1 MRPRPLTRRRR
12 IASVLLVIGL
22 LASACG
28 GGSEESSGTDVT
40 PLTPQ
45 QAVRLAEVLHRN
57 HEAGGARFQLVA
69 RDGTSGATI
78 TLDGVIDWGSL
89 RGRAAVTGYQDVD
102 GEVTEVAWIADAVA
116 ERRPSQLAVLAERGE
131 TPDTFFLRPA
141 DPQGVVID
149 RLLAIVVGLATT
161 QPDNAQLVLQ
171 NPGAAFVRT
180 DRLREVDVEVL
191 RYSARTIHWVALDTG
206 ELLRFEGSDSLGG
219 SPVIVDLLELGPQ
232 RVELPAVS
240 VLPLR

>member
-1 MRPRPLTRRRR
+1 VRPRPLTRHAR
-12 IASVLLVIGL
+12 IASVLLVVGL

-45 QAVRLAEVLHRN
+45 QAVRLAEVLYRN

-78 TLDGVIDWGSL
+78 TLDGVIDWSSL
-89 RGRAAVTGYQDVD
+89 RGRAAVTGYRDVD
-102 GEVTEVAWIADAVA
+102 GEVTEVAWTADAVA
-116 ERRPSQLAVLAERGE
+116 ELRPSQLAVLAERGE
-131 TPDTFFLRPA
+131 TPDTFFLRAA
-141 DPQGVVID
+141 DPQGAAID
-149 RLLAIVVGLATT
+149 RLIAIVVGLATT

-171 NPGAAFVRT
+171 NPGAAFLRT

-191 RYSARTIHWVALDTG
+191 RYSERTILWVALGTG

-232 RVELPAVS
+232 RVELPPVS

>member
-131 TPDTFFLRPA
+131 TPDTFFLRAA
-141 DPQGVVID
+141 DPQGAAID
-149 RLLAIVVGLATT
+149 RLIAIVVGLATT

>member
-1 MRPRPLTRRRR
+1 VRPNSLTRRTRV
-12 IASVLLVIGL
+12 ALVLLVVGL
-22 LASACG
+22 LAGACA
-28 GGSEESSGTDVT
+28 GGSEESSSTDVT

-69 RDGTSGATI
+69 RDGTSGTTI
-78 TLDGVIDWGSL
+78 TLDGVVDWRSL
-89 RGRAAVTGYQDVD
+89 HGRAAVTGYSDVD
-102 GEVTEVAWIADAVA
+102 GEVTEVAWTADAVA

-131 TPDTFFLRPA
+131 TPDTFFLRAA
-141 DPQGVVID
+141 DPRGGAID

-171 NPGAAFVRT
+171 NPGAAFLRT

-191 RYSARTIHWVALDTG
+191 RYSARTVHWVALDTG

-232 RVELPAVS
+232 RVELPPVS